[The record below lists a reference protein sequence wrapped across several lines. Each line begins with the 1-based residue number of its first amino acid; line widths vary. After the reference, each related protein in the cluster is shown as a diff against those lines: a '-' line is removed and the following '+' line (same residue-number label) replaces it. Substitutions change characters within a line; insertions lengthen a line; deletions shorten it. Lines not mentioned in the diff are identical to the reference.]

1 MRDNYRIDDKLGEG
15 AFGEVRKCI
24 FKEDMKDK
32 RSSIKDYRAVKILS
46 KAYMEEKERNSFV
59 NEVSCMMQ
67 IEHPSIMT
75 MHHFYE
81 DPKRFLLVTEL
92 SNGGELFDYT
102 QSRKEPMAPN
112 QAALVI
118 KQLLS
123 AVSYM
128 HNEVHMVH
136 RDLKP
141 ENILLEHKDNLSQ
154 IRLIDFGTAKRFKTQ
169 NGEPAKLYD
178 KVGTVA
184 YMAPEVLGSSKEM
197 EESYSEKCDVWS
209 VGILAYLLVF
219 KDYPIK
225 GKNGDEHDLRKKVK
239 NFNIDKEVD
248 SNEYDAMFGNRNA
261 KWKRMSEDSPSVTDF
276 IV

>member
-1 MRDNYRIDDKLGEG
+1 MRDNYRIDDMLGQG
-15 AFGEVRKCI
+15 AFGEVRKCV

-67 IEHPSIMT
+67 ISHPSIMN

-102 QSRKEPMAPN
+102 QKNNKPLEPN
-112 QAALVI
+112 DAALVI

-128 HNEVHMVH
+128 HNEACMVH

-141 ENILLEHKDNLSQ
+141 ENILLENQDNLSQ
-154 IRLIDFGTAKRFKTQ
+154 IRLIDFGTA
-169 NGEPAKLYD
+169 
-178 KVGTVA
+178 
-184 YMAPEVLGSSKEM
+184 
-197 EESYSEKCDVWS
+197 
-209 VGILAYLLVF
+209 
-219 KDYPIK
+219 
-225 GKNGDEHDLRKKVK
+225 
-239 NFNIDKEVD
+239 
-248 SNEYDAMFGNRNA
+248 
-261 KWKRMSEDSPSVTDF
+261 
-276 IV
+276 